1 MRQSVV
7 PWCAGGAILILG
19 VAGSLAVPRRLK
31 GPARHGVVGVAL
43 QIVERES
50 PIVGA
55 GGVLV
60 ENLGIETAGGVCM
73 TLIPKG
79 STTPALGTLSFT
91 TQTPE
96 QPDILIHLVRGLSE
110 RAAEDRSLGWFRI
123 GPLPSAPQG
132 GARAIVFFRIDA
144 GAIGLAALEP
154 GSKTVLPVGPSA
166 PPPER

>member
-1 MRQSVV
+1 MRQSIV
-7 PWCAGGAILILG
+7 PWCAAAAILILG
-19 VAGSLAVPRRLK
+19 VAGSLAVPSRLK
-31 GPARHGVVGVAL
+31 EPARHGVVRAAL
-43 QIVERES
+43 QIVERGS

-60 ENLGIETAGGVCM
+60 ENLGIETAGGASM

-79 STTPALGTLSFT
+79 SSTPALGTLSFT
-91 TQTPE
+91 TPTPE

-132 GARAIVFFRIDA
+132 GARALVFFRVDE

-154 GSKTVLPVGPSA
+154 ASRMSLPVGPSG
-166 PPPER
+166 PPQER